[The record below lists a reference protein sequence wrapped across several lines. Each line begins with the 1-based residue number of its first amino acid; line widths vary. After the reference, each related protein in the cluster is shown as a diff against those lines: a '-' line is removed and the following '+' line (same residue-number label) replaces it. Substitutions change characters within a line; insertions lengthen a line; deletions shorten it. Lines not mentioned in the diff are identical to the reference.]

1 MTATT
6 LPETALVTGA
16 TAGIGAATAA
26 ALCEAGTRVLALGRR
41 RERLDTLEQRYPDSL
56 IPVELDLGARAQTHD
71 ALSQLAEAHP
81 ELDLLVANAGLAL
94 GRGAAQEAPFEDWER
109 MVDVNVH
116 GLMATVHAFLPKM
129 VARGKGDIILVGST
143 AGEYPYPGGH
153 VYGATKS
160 FVRQLGSNLRAD
172 LLGAG
177 VRVTVLEP
185 GMTQTEFSEVRF
197 KGDRQTAEAV
207 YQGTRPLR
215 AEDLAETIV
224 WLASRPAHVSVT
236 RLQMMPTD
244 QAPGPLRIHR
254 DE

>member
-1 MTATT
+1 MTAIP

-16 TAGIGAATAA
+16 TAGIGEATAA
-26 ALCEAGTRVLALGRR
+26 ALCEAGTQVLALGRR
-41 RERLDTLEQRYPDSL
+41 KERLDSLVQRYPDSL
-56 IPVELDLGARAQTHD
+56 TPVELDLGARSQTHD

-81 ELDLLVANAGLAL
+81 GLDLLVANAGLAL
-94 GRGAAQEAPFEDWER
+94 GRGAAQDAPYEDWER

-116 GLMATVHAFLPKM
+116 GLMACVHAFLPKM
-129 VARGKGDIILVGST
+129 VARGKGDIILVGSI

-172 LLGAG
+172 LLGTG

-197 KGDRQTAEAV
+197 KGDRDKAAAV
-207 YQGTRPLR
+207 YQGTQPLL
-215 AEDLAETIV
+215 AKDLAETIV

-254 DE
+254 EE

>member
-1 MTATT
+1 MTAIP

-16 TAGIGAATAA
+16 TAGIGEATAV
-26 ALCEAGTRVLALGRR
+26 ALCEAGKRVLALGRR
-41 RERLDTLEQRYPDSL
+41 RERLDSLAQRYPDSL
-56 IPVELDLGARAQTHD
+56 TPVKLDLGARTQTHE
-71 ALSQLAEAHP
+71 ALSRLAETYP

-94 GRGAAQEAPFEDWER
+94 GRGAAQEAPYEDWER

-172 LLGAG
+172 LLGTG

-207 YQGTRPLR
+207 YQGTRPLL